1 MMATGKKLFWIK
13 LKNTFMTSD
22 AVDFLMSQK
31 NGANYVVIYQ
41 MLCLMTLGT
50 NGVLQRTLGEVIIPY
65 DVDKIQRECKYFDR
79 DTIIVAMELFAK
91 LNLIYRDDNGVY
103 VITDYRELI
112 GKETDYAG
120 QKRVQRSRQKQL
132 PEYGQSADTTVDIV
146 HTEKEKDIEI
156 DKEIEK
162 EKDIEIDKDI
172 NNSIK
177 DACSSDEERTS
188 LQKDIKAVIEA
199 WNQLPLNKVTTIK
212 SGTKRHDAL
221 VARIRQY
228 GIESVLEAVNMI
240 SQSPFLLGQKT
251 DFIITFD
258 WFVRP
263 NNFIK
268 VYEGNYLDR
277 GFKSAKD
284 MTFAERLEDA

>member
-1 MMATGKKLFWIK
+1 
-13 LKNTFMTSD
+13 MTSD

-103 VITDYRELI
+103 VITDYRDLI

-132 PEYGQSADTTVDIV
+132 PECGQSEDTTVDIV
-146 HTEKEKDIEI
+146 HTEKEKEIEI

-162 EKDIEIDKDI
+162 EKDIEIDKDN

-199 WNQLPLNKVTTIK
+199 WTQLPLNKVTTIK

>member
-65 DVDKIQRECKYFDR
+65 DVDKIHRECKYFDR
-79 DTIIVAMELFAK
+79 DTIVVAMELFAK

-132 PEYGQSADTTVDIV
+132 PECGQSADTTVDLV

>member
-1 MMATGKKLFWIK
+1 MATGKKLFWIK

-103 VITDYRELI
+103 VITDYRDLI

-132 PEYGQSADTTVDIV
+132 PECGQSADTTVDIV

-156 DKEIEK
+156 DK
-162 EKDIEIDKDI
+162 DN

-199 WNQLPLNKVTTIK
+199 WNQLPLNKVTSIK

-240 SQSPFLLGQKT
+240 SQSPFLLGRIT

>member
-103 VITDYRELI
+103 VITDYRDLI

-132 PEYGQSADTTVDIV
+132 PECGQSADTTVDIV
-146 HTEKEKDIEI
+146 HTEKEKEKDIEI

-162 EKDIEIDKDI
+162 EKDKDI

-284 MTFAERLEDA
+284 MTFAERLDDA

>member
-65 DVDKIQRECKYFDR
+65 DVDKIHRECKYFDR
-79 DTIIVAMELFAK
+79 DTIVVAMELFAK

-132 PEYGQSADTTVDIV
+132 PECGQSADTTVDIV

>member
-1 MMATGKKLFWIK
+1 MATGKKLFWIK

-103 VITDYRELI
+103 VITDYRDLI

-132 PEYGQSADTTVDIV
+132 PECGQSADTTVDIV

-162 EKDIEIDKDI
+162 EKDIEIDKDN

-199 WNQLPLNKVTTIK
+199 WNQLPLNKVTSIK

>member
-120 QKRVQRSRQKQL
+120 QKRVQRSIQKQL
-132 PEYGQSADTTVDIV
+132 PEYGQSADTAVDNV

-156 DKEIEK
+156 DKEIDK

-199 WNQLPLNKVTTIK
+199 WNQLPLNKVTTFK

>member
-1 MMATGKKLFWIK
+1 MATGKKLFWIK

-103 VITDYRELI
+103 VITDYRDLI

-132 PEYGQSADTTVDIV
+132 PECGQSADTTVDIV
-146 HTEKEKDIEI
+146 HT
-156 DKEIEK
+156 EK

-188 LQKDIKAVIEA
+188 VQKDIKAVIEA

>member
-1 MMATGKKLFWIK
+1 MATGKKLFWIK

-132 PEYGQSADTTVDIV
+132 PECGQSADTTVDIV

-188 LQKDIKAVIEA
+188 VQKDIKAVIEA

>member
-132 PEYGQSADTTVDIV
+132 PECGQSADTTVDIV
-146 HTEKEKDIEI
+146 HT
-156 DKEIEK
+156 EK

>member
-1 MMATGKKLFWIK
+1 
-13 LKNTFMTSD
+13 MTSD

-132 PEYGQSADTTVDIV
+132 PECGQSEDTTVDIV
-146 HTEKEKDIEI
+146 HTEKEKEIEI
-156 DKEIEK
+156 DKEIDK

-199 WNQLPLNKVTTIK
+199 WNQLPLNKVTSIK

-240 SQSPFLLGQKT
+240 SQSPFLLGRIT

>member
-1 MMATGKKLFWIK
+1 MATGKKLFWIK

-103 VITDYRELI
+103 VITDYRDLI

-132 PEYGQSADTTVDIV
+132 PECGQSADTTVDIV

-162 EKDIEIDKDI
+162 EKDIEIDKDN

-199 WNQLPLNKVTTIK
+199 WNQLPLNKVTSIK

-240 SQSPFLLGQKT
+240 SQSPFLLGRIT

>member
-1 MMATGKKLFWIK
+1 MATGKKLFWIK

-65 DVDKIQRECKYFDR
+65 DVDKIQRECKHFDR

-132 PEYGQSADTTVDIV
+132 SECGQSADTTVDIV

-156 DKEIEK
+156 DK
-162 EKDIEIDKDI
+162 EIDKDI

-240 SQSPFLLGQKT
+240 SQSPFLLGRIT

>member
-1 MMATGKKLFWIK
+1 MATGKKLFWIK

-103 VITDYRELI
+103 VITDYRDLI

-132 PEYGQSADTTVDIV
+132 PECGQSADTTVDIV

-199 WNQLPLNKVTTIK
+199 WNQLPLNKVTSIK

>member
-132 PEYGQSADTTVDIV
+132 PECGQSADTTVDIV

-228 GIESVLEAVNMI
+228 GIESVLEAVNII

>member
-1 MMATGKKLFWIK
+1 MATGKKLFWIK

-103 VITDYRELI
+103 VITDYRDLI

-132 PEYGQSADTTVDIV
+132 PECGQSADTTVDIV

-188 LQKDIKAVIEA
+188 VQKDIKAVIEA

>member
-1 MMATGKKLFWIK
+1 MATGKKLFWIK

-103 VITDYRELI
+103 VITDYRDLI

-132 PEYGQSADTTVDIV
+132 PECGQSADTTVDIV

-162 EKDIEIDKDI
+162 EKDIEIDKEI

-199 WNQLPLNKVTTIK
+199 WNQLPLNKVTSIK